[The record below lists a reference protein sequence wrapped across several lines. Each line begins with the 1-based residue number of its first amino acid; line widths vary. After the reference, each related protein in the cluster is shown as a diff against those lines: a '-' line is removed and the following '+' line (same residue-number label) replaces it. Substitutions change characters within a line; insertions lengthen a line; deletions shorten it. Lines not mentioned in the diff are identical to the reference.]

1 MYIWAN
7 GAYCFIVIWIDYTLS
22 NWQSGHIMEFCIFP
36 CEEMEPNLQYFT
48 NVMRLSPTAFLLVQK
63 AHAFP
68 SEGCLELRAADKNKQ
83 SLDYKD

>member
-1 MYIWAN
+1 
-7 GAYCFIVIWIDYTLS
+7 
-22 NWQSGHIMEFCIFP
+22 
-36 CEEMEPNLQYFT
+36 MEPNLKYFT

-68 SEGCLELRAADKNKQ
+68 SEGYLELRAADKNKQ